1 MPAPFPTID
10 VARAAALES
19 FRQLPDHTRAL
30 CEAAL
35 GDIPGLALAAP
46 AMNAVSRRWL
56 EKSANPY
63 LAELRAVDA
72 ELGRRAA
79 FALNMIYGWA
89 CSTAAGPDPEG
100 GMRLVR
106 VLDWGL
112 TSIGRYSIVLR
123 HEGERGEFLS
133 VGWPGYAGVLT
144 GLAPGRFAAA
154 INVTP
159 VPDHFPGFWY
169 HKIAG
174 HLGRD
179 FFSGPSLP
187 AEHLLRQVFET
198 EPDFEAAVSR
208 LMQPTRLTRPAIFT
222 LAGVG
227 PRQACII
234 EARGDRRR
242 LHRAG
247 AEGIVATANDWQTH
261 DGDWTGVPPTY
272 AGSGLSPTEEN
283 ARRRAQ
289 VAALFALP
297 HRPGFADLAAP
308 ILNSHTVHMVVA
320 NPARGT
326 LHAQAIGKAD
336 NGTQGVVL
344 ESAVELADA

>member
-1 MPAPFPTID
+1 MPPEFPIID
-10 VARAAALES
+10 VGRAAASES
-19 FRQLPDHTRAL
+19 FRHLPDHTRAL

-46 AMNAVSRRWL
+46 LMNAVSRRWL

-72 ELGRRAA
+72 ALGRRAA
-79 FALNMIYGWA
+79 FALNMIYAWA
-89 CSTAAGPDPEG
+89 CSTGAGPDAG
-100 GMRLVR
+100 GGARLVR

-112 TSIGRYSIVLR
+112 TSIGRFSVVQR
-123 HEGERGEFLS
+123 HASDHGAFLS

-159 VPDHFPGFWY
+159 VSSALPGAWF
-169 HKIAG
+169 HKLAG

-198 EPDFEAAVSR
+198 EPDFDAAVAR
-208 LMQPTRLTRPAIFT
+208 LMRPSQLTRPAIFT
-222 LAGVG
+222 LCGTTPG
-227 PRQACII
+227 QACII
-234 EARGDRRR
+234 EARQHRRR

-247 AEGIVATANDWQTH
+247 ADGIVATANDWQTH
-261 DGDWTGVPPTY
+261 EGEWTGVPPTY
-272 AGSGLSPTEEN
+272 AGSGLSPAEEN

-289 VAALFALP
+289 VAALLGLP
-297 HRPGFADLAAP
+297 RRPGFADLAAP

-326 LHAQAIGKAD
+326 LSAQAIGTMAD
-336 NGTQGVVL
+336 GTQGVVL
-344 ESAVELADA
+344 ESVLGGA

>member
-1 MPAPFPTID
+1 MPAPFPMID
-10 VARAAALES
+10 AGRAAAAES
-19 FRQLPDHTRAL
+19 FRQLPDQTRAL
-30 CEAAL
+30 CAAAL
-35 GDIPGLALAAP
+35 GDILGLALAAP

-63 LAELRAVDA
+63 LSELRQVDA
-72 ELGRRAA
+72 DLGRRAA
-79 FALNMIYGWA
+79 FALNMIYAWA
-89 CSTAAGPDPEG
+89 CSTAAGPDPDG
-100 GMRLVR
+100 GVRLVR

-123 HEGERGEFLS
+123 HEGDRGEFLS

-159 VPDHFPGFWY
+159 VSASFPGYWAN
-169 HKIAG
+169 KIAG

-179 FFSGPSLP
+179 FFAGPSLP

-198 EPDFEAAVSR
+198 EPDFDAAVSR
-208 LMQPTRLTRPAIFT
+208 LMQPTLLTRPAIFT
-222 LAGVG
+222 LAGVA
-227 PRQACII
+227 PQQACII
-234 EARGDRRR
+234 EAKQDRRR

-247 AEGIVATANDWQTH
+247 ADGIVATANDWQTH
-261 DGDWTGVPPTY
+261 GGDWTGVPPRY
-272 AGSGLSPTEEN
+272 AGSGLSPAEEN

-289 VAALFALP
+289 VAALFGRP
-297 HRPGFADLAAP
+297 GRPGFADLAAP

-326 LHAQAIGKAD
+326 LHAQAIGTTGD
-336 NGTQGVVL
+336 GTQGVVL
-344 ESAVELADA
+344 ESAVEVAVA

>member
-1 MPAPFPTID
+1 MPPPFPLID
-10 VARAAALES
+10 VGRAAALES

-35 GDIPGLALAAP
+35 GDIPGLALVAP

-72 ELGRRAA
+72 GLGWRAA
-79 FALNMIYGWA
+79 FALNMIYAWA

-100 GMRLVR
+100 GARLVR

-112 TSIGRYSIVLR
+112 TSIGRYSVILR
-123 HEGERGEFLS
+123 HDGERGKFLT

-187 AEHLLRQVFET
+187 AEHLLRQAFET
-198 EPDFEAAVSR
+198 EPDFESAVAR
-208 LMQPTRLTRPAIFT
+208 LMRPKLLTRPAIFT
-222 LAGVG
+222 LAGVAPG
-227 PRQACII
+227 QACII
-234 EARGDRRR
+234 EAKQDRRR

-247 AEGIVATANDWQTH
+247 ADGVVATANDWQTH
-261 DGDWTGVPPTY
+261 AGEWRGVPSRY
-272 AGSGLSPTEEN
+272 AGSGLSPVEEN
-283 ARRRAQ
+283 ARRRSQ

-320 NPARGT
+320 NPARAT
-326 LHAQAIGKAD
+326 LHAQAVGMRD
-336 NGTQGVVL
+336 DGTQGVVL
-344 ESAVELADA
+344 ESAVQGA